1 MTRRV
6 VIVGGGFGGVTL
18 ARRLRGVKGL
28 EVTLVSEQNYTTFSP
43 MLPEVVSA
51 TVLPG
56 QVIAP
61 LRQMLGREQRFV
73 MGRVTDLDPAAGRLR
88 YAAGDENGELAFD
101 HCVLALGA
109 RAQPGLVPGMD
120 AHGIP
125 LKLIGDAM
133 RIRNHVIAALE
144 RADQEADP
152 AARRRL
158 TRFVVVGGGFSGVE
172 VAGEIHDFV
181 HAAAPFYPNVDPA
194 ELRVAVVHTGG
205 RLLPEL
211 RERLARKAAASMSAR
226 GIDLHLGATA
236 ERADAGGL
244 ALRRADGSGAY
255 LEAATLVATIGTAP
269 NPLIEQLDLPKAGGR
284 LRTGGDLAVEGTP
297 GVWALGDCARVP
309 NAATGGPAPPTAQ
322 FAVRQADTLARNL
335 IATERGR
342 PTRDFDF
349 AGLGTIATIGSQRG
363 IADVM
368 GVPVTGLAAWLLWR
382 GFYLLQMPTVSRK
395 LRLWVAWTWDMLFK
409 SDISQLDFAAS
420 DEVDG
425 RRPLVAAAGPDAPAR
440 APEPVHDGG

>member
-1 MTRRV
+1 LTRRV

-18 ARRLRGVKGL
+18 AKRLRGVQGL
-28 EVTLVSEQNYTTFSP
+28 EVTLLSEQNYTTFSP

-61 LRQMLGREQRFV
+61 LRQMLGRDQRFV
-73 MGRVTDLDPAAGRLR
+73 MGRVTGIDVDDGRLS
-88 YAAGDENGELAFD
+88 YEVAGERHALDFD

-109 RAQPGLVPGMD
+109 RAKPGLIPGM
-120 AHGIP
+120 AEHGIP
-125 LKLIGDAM
+125 LKLIGDAA

-144 RADQEADP
+144 RADQESDP

-181 HAAAPFYPNVDPA
+181 HAAARFYPNVDAA
-194 ELRVAVVHTGG
+194 ELGVAVVHTGE

-211 RERLARKAAASMSAR
+211 PAKLAHKAADSMAAR
-226 GIDLHLGATA
+226 GIDLHLGTRATA
-236 ERADAGGL
+236 ADAGGL
-244 ALRRADGSGAY
+244 TIARADGPKAY
-255 LEAATLVATIGTAP
+255 LEAATLVATIGTAA
-269 NPLIEQLDLPKAGGR
+269 NPVIDALDVPKDGGR
-284 LRTGGDLAVEGTP
+284 VVTRGDLAVAGKR
-297 GVWALGDCARVP
+297 GLWALGDCARVP

-335 IATERGR
+335 VATERGGA
-342 PTRDFDF
+342 TRAFDF

-368 GVPVTGLAAWLLWR
+368 GVPVTGFPAWLLWR
-382 GFYLLQMPTVSRK
+382 GFYLLQMPTLSRK
-395 LRLWVAWTWDMLFK
+395 LRLWVAWTWDMLFA
-409 SDISQLDFAAS
+409 SDISQLDFTAS
-420 DEVDG
+420 DEVDAQ
-425 RRPLVAAAGPDAPAR
+425 RRGPAVRPAERLRRAHASAAA
-440 APEPVHDGG
+440 DG